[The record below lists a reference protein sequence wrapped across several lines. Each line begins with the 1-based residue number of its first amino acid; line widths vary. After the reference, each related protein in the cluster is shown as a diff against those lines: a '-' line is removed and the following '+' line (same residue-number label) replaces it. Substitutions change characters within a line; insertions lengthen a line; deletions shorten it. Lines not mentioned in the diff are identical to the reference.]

1 MQHTKENNTSAYT
14 TYTKADWLYL
24 VNRQESLLFRSISD
38 NCYTKFQSTTGI
50 AWQPTKII
58 RFKSGELLHSAKE
71 LSELTAYFTVDNI
84 TRLIQFKE
92 DLIYHVS
99 QLDHLADKISNTDV
113 STLTKE
119 EVYDM
124 AVHYFDSALAAHN
137 FLLPLPAA
145 EKVLS
150 QIITKELG
158 SLKNKE
164 KALITLTFPDKQN
177 SHVDEETSFYEMV
190 NAYNNN
196 DPDFNTKRKNHLL
209 QFSWIGARGYNF
221 NNEWTE
227 KTLME
232 RVRQFLASNQDP
244 IEKLKELRKTRKES
258 IKESEKLFNDTQ
270 LAKVPGL
277 KEIITLA
284 KEYVFLRTW
293 RTDTIYR
300 AGVKV
305 KNLMNRIKEILH
317 ISDND
322 LLYLTYIEIINSL
335 NSGKL
340 VVTKEEIAQRKQ
352 HFVTLHWKGTEH
364 IITDPSIITYLTQ
377 NILPKEKATHE
388 ITGSAVYPGIVTGKA
403 VVVFQQEDV
412 VKVKKGDIL
421 VAVMT
426 FPHFIA
432 AMEKASAFV
441 TDEGGILCHAA
452 IIAREMKKPCVIATK
467 NATKHITSGDTVQV
481 NGTTGVVKIL
491 K

>member
-92 DLIYHVS
+92 DLTYHVS

-244 IEKLKELRKTRKES
+244 IEKLKELRKTRNER

-352 HFVTLHWKGTEH
+352 DFITLHWKGTEH

-388 ITGSAVYPGIVTGKA
+388 ITGNAVYPGIVTGKA

-412 VKVKKGDIL
+412 AKVKKGDIL

-467 NATKHITSGDTVQV
+467 NATKHITSGDTIQV

>member
-1 MQHTKENNTSAYT
+1 MEHPKENSTSAYT
-14 TYTKADWLYL
+14 TYAQADWLYL

-38 NCYTKFQSTTGI
+38 NCYTKFQPTTGI
-50 AWQPTKII
+50 AWRPTKII

-71 LSELTAYFTVDNI
+71 LSELTAYFTVNST
-84 TRLIQFKE
+84 TRLTQFKE

-113 STLTKE
+113 STLSKE
-119 EVYDM
+119 EVHTM
-124 AVHYFDSALAAHN
+124 AVHYFDLALAAHN

-158 SLKNKE
+158 SLKHKE
-164 KALITLTFPDKQN
+164 KALITLTFPDKPN

-190 NAYNNN
+190 NAYNHN
-196 DPDFNTKRKNHLL
+196 DPDFKTKCKNHLIR
-209 QFSWIGARGYNF
+209 FSWIGARGYNF

-227 KTLME
+227 ETLME
-232 RVRQFLASNQDP
+232 RVRQFLASKEDP
-244 IEKLKELRKTRKES
+244 VEKLKELRKVRNER

-284 KEYVFLRTW
+284 KEFTFLRTW
-293 RTDTIYR
+293 RTDTIYH

-322 LLYLTYIEIINSL
+322 LLHLTYTEIINSL

-340 VVTKEEIAQRKQ
+340 AVTKEDIAQRKKD
-352 HFVTLHWKGTEH
+352 FITLHWKGAEH
-364 IITDPSIITYLTQ
+364 IITNPSTIAYLAQ
-377 NILPKEKATHE
+377 NILPKEKVTHE
-388 ITGSAVYPGIVTGKA
+388 LTGSAVYPGVVTGKA
-403 VVVFQQEDV
+403 FVVFQQEDV
-412 VKVKKGDIL
+412 AKVKKGDIL

-467 NATKHITSGDTVQV
+467 NATKHITSGDTIQV